1 MIKLYKKR
9 AEMNDSQAIYNI
21 GGFYSGGKWG
31 FPQNHSKAFELYC
44 RAADL
49 GCVDAYYNIAS
60 ACLNGR
66 GVETDDVKK
75 VIYHY
80 ELAAI
85 KGDVDARYFLG
96 LGEEQKT
103 GNMDRALKH
112 YMIATEGGYS
122 KALESIKRMYINGNA
137 TKDDYANAL
146 RLYQAYIDE
155 VQTDQRVE
163 AAAARSGRNIQ
174 IK

>member
-1 MIKLYKKR
+1 MVVRQKGIELGAAK
-9 AEMNDSQAIYNI
+9 
-21 GGFYSGGKWG
+21 GGSTVLTTRLLR
-31 FPQNHSKAFELYC
+31 QL
-44 RAADL
+44 
-49 GCVDAYYNIAS
+49 
-60 ACLNGR
+60 
-66 GVETDDVKK
+66 
-75 VIYHY
+75 YHY